1 MGEYEP
7 NDSRNVTQTKSNVP
21 GEPER
26 TGPHEGETRDQRR
39 TRTRARSSGAD
50 TRRAERTYHEGRS
63 RRPALPADTAVN
75 ERH

>member
-26 TGPHEGETRDQRR
+26 TGPHEGETRDPRKD
-39 TRTRARSSGAD
+39 AD
-50 TRRAERTYHEGRS
+50 EGQIQRS
-63 RRPALPADTAVN
+63 RHTPGGKDLSRGSEPATGAAS
-75 ERH
+75 RHRR